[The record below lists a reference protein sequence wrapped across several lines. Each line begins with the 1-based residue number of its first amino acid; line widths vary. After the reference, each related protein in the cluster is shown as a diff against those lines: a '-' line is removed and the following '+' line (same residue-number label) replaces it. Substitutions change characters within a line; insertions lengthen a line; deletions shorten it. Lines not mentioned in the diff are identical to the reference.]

1 MYTTHIIILRSVNH
15 EVRVCM
21 DPRTDTFRYIGYTPK
36 IFITLVPDPSD
47 TKRYITAVLTLTPHT
62 RSRLFLCRSM
72 RQTGCRYTRD
82 YGYKKSGVGILFLF
96 SSFKNQANQ
105 TCIEHRSIEKM
116 SECTKTDVF
125 ISGGGPVGLLIAYSL
140 ARQGVQ
146 SILVGKSDPL
156 PPYRHNAP
164 D

>member
-21 DPRTDTFRYIGYTPK
+21 DLRTDTFRYISYSPK
-36 IFITLVPDPSD
+36 IFITQGLDPSD

-96 SSFKNQANQ
+96 SSFENQATQ
-105 TCIEHRSIEKM
+105 TCLYRAQIYRENVRVHQDRRLYFRRRTGWFAYRLQSSQARS
-116 SECTKTDVF
+116 
-125 ISGGGPVGLLIAYSL
+125 SL
-140 ARQGVQ
+140 HPSR
-146 SILVGKSDPL
+146 
-156 PPYRHNAP
+156 
-164 D
+164 